1 LNNYRKLENENES
14 IENQPENEET
24 EREASNNENQ
34 LEDQTEIENLQ
45 ENERREVET
54 KEKRKPGRPKF
65 LYTEKKGRPKKLYVQ
80 ACEEEITEKE
90 GSRTNEITEEDPK
103 TIKEAFLRQESEEWK
118 EAMKNEFN
126 SLKKNKTWEIVDRP
140 SDRKVIGCK
149 WVLKTKFNSDG
160 TIARRKAR
168 LVAKGYAQLPGIDF
182 QETFAPVSRLCSAR
196 LIMAI
201 AAQYN
206 LIVHQ
211 LDFVTAY
218 LNGDIDEEI
227 YM

>member
-1 LNNYRKLENENES
+1 
-14 IENQPENEET
+14 
-24 EREASNNENQ
+24 
-34 LEDQTEIENLQ
+34 
-45 ENERREVET
+45 
-54 KEKRKPGRPKF
+54 
-65 LYTEKKGRPKKLYVQ
+65 
-80 ACEEEITEKE
+80 
-90 GSRTNEITEEDPK
+90 
-103 TIKEAFLRQESEEWK
+103 
-118 EAMKNEFN
+118 MKNEFN

-182 QETFAPVSRLCSAR
+182 QETFAPVSRLCSVR

-218 LNGDIDEEI
+218 LNGDIDAEI
-227 YM
+227 YMELPEGINETGAEVVFKNKVCLLKKALYGLKQSGRQWYKKLDENLQKLNLRPLSTDKCIYMRKTRRGNEENMVLIAVYVDNICGGREKVGKSKMLIFQGNNSKFHIIPKIL